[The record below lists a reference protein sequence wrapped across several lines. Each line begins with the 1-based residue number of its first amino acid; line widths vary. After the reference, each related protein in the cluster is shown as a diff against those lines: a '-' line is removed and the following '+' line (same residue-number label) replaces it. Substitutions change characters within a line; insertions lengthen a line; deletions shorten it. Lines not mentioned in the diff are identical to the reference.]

1 MAWLRWRRASLSET
15 EEMKMSLISFRVAS
29 AALLMAI
36 AGACDRAPTSPA
48 RTVPQSA
55 ALTATSA
62 NGAFRWVGEHVYDLT
77 DALVAYPCGD
87 GYTEQIRLEGKVFT
101 RYTLT
106 ADGSG
111 GVHSL
116 TQSMPVDLRGI
127 GLTSGAEYRV
137 TEREHGTFN
146 QGWME
151 QTASTYKSF
160 LDISAPSIHARAR
173 LVLGGTFVVN
183 ANGELV
189 FERPIVRADCSL

>member
-1 MAWLRWRRASLSET
+1 
-15 EEMKMSLISFRVAS
+15 MSPISFRVAS
-29 AALLMAI
+29 AVLLVAI
-36 AGACDRAPTSPA
+36 GGACDRAPTSPA
-48 RTVPQSA
+48 HAVPQST

-62 NGAFRWVGEHVYDLT
+62 NGAVRWVDEQLYDLT
-77 DALVAYPCGD
+77 DALVAYPCGE

-101 RYTLT
+101 RFTFMFNE
-106 ADGSG
+106 SG
-111 GVHSL
+111 GVHAF

-151 QTASTYKSF
+151 QTVSTYKSF

-183 ANGELV
+183 ANGEVV
-189 FERPIVRADCSL
+189 FERPILRADCNL